1 MIDPIDPPDPQDE
14 DPLEQLKK
22 LKAQTVA
29 RTDDPLE
36 QLKNLTP
43 TRQLPSSAPKG
54 HTDASGTY
62 TPFVDAKPHM
72 GVLEAAATHLLN
84 LGQGIPGVEQVEA
97 AGGVAGSHAPGN
109 TPISYDESL
118 GRLRNETSN
127 IPTPLRVGEKMVG
140 SMATLPL
147 LPSNPASAG
156 AVLGGSDAALSA
168 DPESL
173 GQRAAN
179 MAIGAGVGGLVGKT
193 ADVLTTGVR
202 ALGTRG
208 YDAALVAKQAERANS
223 ARQLYGAAM
232 AEGQG
237 KAVTHPIAQFL
248 AEPDIDEIV
257 TELQSTR
264 PFQGVAADDP
274 KMLDAVYKTLSDR
287 AGTLKKGLESV
298 TPTRPNI
305 GRFRLGDV
313 KAAQGQALDAMD
325 TNMPSY
331 RDAVTDFAQRSQE
344 MDAMKKGYD
353 VLKAAQGKELPGS
366 RSVGKT
372 SPPSFSSYLEQN
384 PDQADAAM
392 QGLLG
397 GTKNAMQRGVRAGT
411 RAVMTAPSLLRRTQT
426 PSQQAFDAL
435 IQAGLLGGQ
444 TVAPQDYLS
453 LVGGGKR

>member
-22 LKAQTVA
+22 LKAAAVA
-29 RTDDPLE
+29 PTDDPLE
-36 QLKNLTP
+36 QLKNLRP
-43 TRQLPSSAPKG
+43 TRQLPSTAPKG
-54 HTDASGTY
+54 HTNAAGQY
-62 TPFVDAKPHM
+62 TPFVDAQPHM
-72 GVLEAAATHLLN
+72 GVIEAAATHLLN
-84 LGQGIPGVEQVEA
+84 LGQTVPGVRAVEA
-97 AGGVAGSHAPGN
+97 AGGMAGSHAPGN
-109 TPISYDESL
+109 TPISYTESL
-118 GRLRNETSN
+118 GRLDNQTAK
-127 IPTPLRVGEKMVG
+127 IPTPLRVGEKMAG
-140 SMATLPL
+140 SLAMLPVLPTNPMA
-147 LPSNPASAG
+147 AG
-156 AVLGGSDAALSA
+156 AILGGSDAALSA

-173 GQRAAN
+173 GRRAAN
-179 MAIGAGVGGLVGKT
+179 TVLGAGAGVLIGKA
-193 ADVLTTGVR
+193 ADIGVTGAR
-202 ALGTRG
+202 ALGTTG

-223 ARQLYGAAM
+223 ARKLYGAAM

-237 KAVTHPIAQFL
+237 KSVTEPIAAFL

-298 TPTRPNI
+298 TPNRPNI

-313 KAAQGQALDAMD
+313 KAAQGQALDALD
-325 TNMPSY
+325 TTMPNY
-331 RDAVTDFAQRSQE
+331 RDAVQDFAQRSQE

-366 RSVGKT
+366 RSVSKT
-372 SPPSFSSYLEQN
+372 SPPAFSSYIDQN

-397 GTKNAMQRGVRAGT
+397 GTKNAMGRGVRAGT

-426 PSQQAFDAL
+426 PSQLAFDAL
-435 IQAGLLGGQ
+435 VKAGLLGGQ
-444 TVAPQDYLS
+444 TVAPEDYLS
-453 LVGGGKR
+453 LAGMKKP